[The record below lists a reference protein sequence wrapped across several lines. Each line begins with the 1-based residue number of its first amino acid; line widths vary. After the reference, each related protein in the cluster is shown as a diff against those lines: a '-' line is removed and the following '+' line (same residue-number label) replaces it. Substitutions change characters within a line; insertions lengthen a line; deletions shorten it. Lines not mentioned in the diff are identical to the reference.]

1 MLFSATMPPALQ
13 YIIKQFTR
21 DAVNVRIES
30 QALTVPAIE
39 QVYYEVDRRSKLE
52 VLCRLLD
59 LEDVKLGIVFCATK
73 VMVDELT
80 SHLVA
85 RGYRS
90 PKRCTAT

>member
-1 MLFSATMPPALQ
+1 MPPAIRD
-13 YIIKQFTR
+13 IIRRFTR
-21 DAVNVRIES
+21 DPAQVRIES

-73 VMVDELT
+73 IMVT
-80 SHLVA
+80 N
-85 RGYRS
+85 
-90 PKRCTAT
+90 